1 VSRIIV
7 SGLLIFILII
17 TGLIGFRGE
26 LISLA
31 VPLVIYLLA
40 GFIWGPQKLDLEVI
54 RNVNYE
60 RVAPGDPVTITL
72 TIKNKGSHLEN
83 LLLEDTSPSGLEV
96 IEGSNHRLISLKAGA
111 TLNWSYTV
119 KGRRGYYPLNNM
131 HASARDLLGL
141 VEHDAVIQTTGQ
153 FFVLPMAPRVRRI
166 AIRPRMTRVYSG
178 SIPARIGG
186 PGIEFFGVREY
197 QPGDPQHWINWRTSA
212 RYSNSLFSNEY
223 EQERVADVGIILDGR
238 RNVNVFGGDRSIFE
252 HSVLAATSL
261 ADGFIAAGNRVGLLV
276 YGKYV
281 NWTYP
286 GYGKIQREK
295 ILQSLARAD
304 LGESQVFSGLIIPRK
319 LFPAYSQMVL
329 VSPLESKDF
338 DGLIKFKS
346 AGYQLIV
353 VSPDPVAYEISHLT
367 RAPAVELAARIVRI
381 EREILLHR
389 LQRAGV
395 QVVNWDTSFPFDNL
409 VQAALS
415 RPPAWLRAIRSG
427 GGI

>member
-1 VSRIIV
+1 MSRIIV

-17 TGLIGFRGE
+17 AGLAGFRGE
-26 LISLA
+26 LIALA
-31 VPLVIYLLA
+31 IPLVIYLLA
-40 GFIWGPQKLDLEVI
+40 GFLWGPEKLLLDVKRVLSV
-54 RNVNYE
+54 E
-60 RVAPGDPVTITL
+60 RVAPGDPATVTLSIR
-72 TIKNKGSHLEN
+72 NMGFPLEN
-83 LLLEDTSPSGLEV
+83 LLLEDTLPQGLEIV
-96 IEGSNHRLISLKAGA
+96 EGSPRRLVSLRVDE
-111 TLNWSYTV
+111 TLTWRYTV
-119 KGRRGYYPLNNM
+119 KGKRGYYPMNSLR
-131 HASARDLLGL
+131 ASAKDLLGL
-141 VEHDAVIQTTGQ
+141 VERAVIIPTGGQ
-153 FFVLPMAPRVRRI
+153 LFVLPTAPRLQRI
-166 AIRPRMTRVYSG
+166 AIRPRMTRVYAG

-197 QPGDPQHWINWRTSA
+197 QPGDPQHWINWRASA
-212 RYSNSLFSNEY
+212 RYSNSLFSNEF

-238 RNVNVFGGDRSIFE
+238 RNVNVFGSGRSIFE

-276 YGKYV
+276 YGKYI

-286 GYGKIQREK
+286 GYGKLQREK

-304 LGESQVFSGLIIPRK
+304 LGESEVFSGLIIPRR
-319 LFPAYSQMVL
+319 LFPAFSQMVL
-329 VSPLESKDF
+329 VSPLESSDF
-338 DGLIKFKS
+338 KGLVQFRS

-353 VSPDPVAYEISHLT
+353 VSPDPVAYEVSHLPRT
-367 RAPAVELAARIVRI
+367 AAVDLAARMVRI

-389 LQRAGV
+389 LQRAGI
-395 QVVNWDTSFPFDNL
+395 QVVNWNTSQPFENV